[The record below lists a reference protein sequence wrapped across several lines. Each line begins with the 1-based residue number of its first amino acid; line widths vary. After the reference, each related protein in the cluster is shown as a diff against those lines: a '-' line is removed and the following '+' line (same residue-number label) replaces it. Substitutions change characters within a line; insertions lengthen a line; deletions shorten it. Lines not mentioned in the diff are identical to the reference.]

1 MSGYLQSVGLNARRI
16 VWTPASIPNLYA
28 WYRANT
34 GVTLGGTP
42 LATGTTPPVVTIAAT
57 DGAQPTAS
65 ALRIEIT
72 TGGARGTAL
81 FKWSVNDGTT
91 FEATGVATAATVVL
105 TTANITVSFP
115 VGTYATDNVYRSTVS
130 QWNDRTPNGWNLVQ
144 AAAGNQPV
152 RVPSDSALNGRSILQ
167 MDGSD
172 DVLAT
177 SSNLVLTAHTMIWA
191 GRLIGSSSDAGL
203 CGTGTSGYAFT
214 HHLAGTLY
222 YYSGPGQFC
231 SFAQGQN
238 DTCVIGG
245 RWTGDTTANGQQVWK
260 NGVLQA
266 QRTHSGAA
274 LTASTFKVG
283 RISTTTNSKVG
294 EVLLYNVALSDADV
308 LAVQRWL
315 GREYGITVA

>member
-1 MSGYLQSVGLNARRI
+1 MLASRTLPEGFNPAHVSGLTA
-16 VWTPASIPNLYA
+16 WFKAS
-28 WYRANT
+28 T

-42 LATGTTPPVVTIAAT
+42 LATGTTPPAVTIAAT

-105 TTANITVSFP
+105 ASANITVTFP
-115 VGTYATDNVYRSTVS
+115 VGTYATDNVYRATVS
-130 QWNDRTPNGWNLVQ
+130 QWDDRTSNGWNLVQ

-167 MDGSD
+167 TDNSD
-172 DVLAT
+172 DVMAT
-177 SSNLVLTAHTMIWA
+177 ASNLVLGAHTMIWA

-203 CGTGTSGYAFT
+203 CGTSTSGYAFT
-214 HHLAGTLY
+214 HHNANTLY

-231 SFAQGQN
+231 QFAQGQN
-238 DTCVIGG
+238 ATCVIGA
-245 RWTGDTTANGQQVWK
+245 RWTGDTTANGQQLWK
-260 NGVLQA
+260 NGTMQA

-274 LTASTFKVG
+274 LTAGTFKVG

-294 EVLLYNVALSDADV
+294 DVLLYNVALSDADF
-308 LAVQRWL
+308 LAVQRYL